1 MLRAARAGATLVAL
15 SALATTLLLTVLAGG
30 PQAPAMARGQSPP
43 AAATRTVVVFSGPAM
58 GTRYS
63 VRVVM
68 PSGDTAASQRVR
80 AAIDGE
86 LALVDRLFS
95 KWNPA
100 SELSR
105 FNAQRSIEPFAVSTE
120 MVGAVLTA
128 LHAAERAGGAFD
140 ATVAPLVEA
149 WSFGPGLR
157 PRLAPSPEGIAAAQA
172 RVGYTMLS
180 ADPARRTVR
189 KARPDV
195 AIDLDGL
202 AGGWLADRIVSAVV
216 ALGYGDVLV
225 DAGGEVS
232 ARGRRADGRHWRV
245 AVESP
250 AGVRKARGPVI
261 ALDDASVATSGDYK
275 NFWTDEEGRRRSHV
289 IDPRSGQPI
298 THGLASATVVNADGA
313 WADALGTALLVLG
326 PEAARALATREHLA
340 VRLVER
346 LSDGSWAE
354 WATPAFEALAVE

>member
-1 MLRAARAGATLVAL
+1 LT
-15 SALATTLLLTVLAGG
+15 ALATTLLFVVLVEGA
-30 PQAPAMARGQSPP
+30 QTRAP
-43 AAATRTVVVFSGPAM
+43 AAAPEDAPAARTVVSFSGPAM

-68 PSGDTAASQRVR
+68 PSGDTAASQRVQ

-100 SELSR
+100 SELCR
-105 FNAQRSIEPFAVSTE
+105 FNAQRSTEPFAVSAE
-120 MVGAVLTA
+120 MVDAVLTA
-128 LHAAERAGGAFD
+128 ERAAERTGGAFD

-149 WSFGPGLR
+149 WGFGPGLR
-157 PRLAPSPEGIAAAQA
+157 PRRTPTPEAIAAARA
-172 RVGYTMLS
+172 RVGHGLLS
-180 ADPARRTVR
+180 VDPARRTLR
-189 KARPDV
+189 KRRPDV

-202 AGGWLADRIVSAVV
+202 AGGWLADRIASAIV
-216 ALGYGDVLV
+216 ALGHPDVLA

-232 ARGRRADGRHWRV
+232 ARGRRADGTRWRV

-250 AGVRKARGPVI
+250 VRAGAAKGPVI
-261 ALDDASVATSGDYK
+261 ALDEASVATSGDYK

-289 IDPRSGQPI
+289 IDPRTGQAI
-298 THGLASATVVNADGA
+298 THGLASATVVHADGA

-340 VRLVER
+340 ARLVER
-346 LSDGSWAE
+346 RSDGSWAE
-354 WATPAFEALAVE
+354 WATPSFEALVIR